1 MALLPRRGYF
11 RVCRVI
17 TNLSGYSHRI
27 PPGILTENGVP
38 PSGNT
43 RAVVGQRVA
52 RRAPRWSGPSGVNNK
67 QLCTMDIEAEYIGYI
82 KS

>member
-11 RVCRVI
+11 KVCRVI
-17 TNLSGYSHRI
+17 TNLSGYSHRT

-43 RAVVGQRVA
+43 REVRGLPDAHQGGRVQVA
-52 RRAPRWSGPSGVNNK
+52 
-67 QLCTMDIEAEYIGYI
+67 
-82 KS
+82 